1 MRFFCL
7 FFFGSFFSFF
17 LFAQGHI
24 FNTNYPPVFGSTISF
39 DKPSQDS
46 IHDYIASTR
55 AYVFAYP
62 IKVSIPFIDNAQHIE
77 YDSSYIY
84 NMRISVAQARSLN
97 IIFSDFFLPEGAS
110 LSVFSQD
117 SSDFFGPY
125 TSESNNLSN
134 VLATPIVNDSVL
146 YVSCHVPISQIDS
159 LQLHISQISYGF
171 RDVSGQLKSG
181 EAIKDDAGWCNVN
194 INCTEGASWQKE
206 KRSVTRMIIGGTK
219 VCTGSLLNNTLQDE
233 SPYVI
238 TANHCVSKESEAN
251 TILFYFGYEFPQCDN
266 TGEINSSKVLSGSYL
281 RATHPDDKIDFSLVE
296 MYNPPPDSFQPYYLG
311 WDVADEASIG
321 SVAIHHPR
329 GDAMKISIDNQYSN
343 TSSFYTYKPNTH
355 WQILNWE
362 IGTTEA
368 GSSGCPLFTS
378 DHKVYGTLSGGE
390 ASCDDPIN
398 DYFSK
403 LSSAF
408 YNVGD
413 SSVQLQ
419 YWLDPANYGAETCP
433 GFDPINIFPG
443 SLSHISPSDSVLV
456 WNFGSQANGL
466 FGGSN
471 EIGWAAAAEEFLY
484 NTEKFIV
491 SITYAID
498 ILPCADISNI
508 ELCVWTGGLQ
518 PDSLVYSSQLSDA
531 MLIDSSFVFLVPDE
545 PIETTGNFW
554 VGYRFLE
561 NDSCMSFLLAQNRTV
576 SSHSLLLEYGNPWMY
591 ASDISANTSLALE
604 VNVTSQPDTVSYPL
618 FFQYP
623 HFSDRI
629 SLKNEEFYSA
639 ELFGID
645 SVKGIYDTTNFVHV
659 STKEN
664 VSDWGKA
671 DFLQASC
678 ISNEYSI
685 KRTAYIRGLKF
696 AIKNNGSSHSYFRYA
711 VWDSENTLI
720 AYDSILCS
728 RLTEDYFNQV
738 HFSTPVFVQDTFYAG
753 MCYDNSD
760 TSSVSLYQY
769 YDNDFFVDAYYSSDS
784 IWLSYSDFDMPY
796 NFGIQPVTCFSQYH
810 FNSDKDSVLK
820 YELSTYANNEF
831 PSKNDWIIF
840 PSFCKD
846 KCYIQWKRAFYES
859 AEVMLYNNMGICVR
873 QQNIFFQNGSYS
885 LDVSELPPGVYIVQ
899 IRVDNGLSRQKII
912 VYQ

>member
-1 MRFFCL
+1 MRFL
-7 FFFGSFFSFF
+7 FSLFLSSFFSLFS
-17 LFAQGHI
+17 FAQGHS
-24 FNTNYPPVFGSTISF
+24 FNTNYTSIFGPFISF

-46 IHDYIASTR
+46 IENYINTTQ

-62 IKVSIPFIDNAQHIE
+62 IAVSMPYTEYAQQIK
-77 YDSSYIY
+77 YDSVFIY
-84 NMRISVAQARSLN
+84 NMQISAAQARSLN
-97 IIFSDFFLPEGAS
+97 IIFSDFFLPEGATV
-110 LSVFSQD
+110 SVFSRD

-125 TSESNNLSN
+125 TSEFNNPSN

-146 YVSCHVPISQIDS
+146 YISCIVPVSQIDS

-171 RDVSGQLKSG
+171 RDFSGQLKSR

-194 INCTEGASWQKE
+194 INCSEGASWQKE
-206 KRSVTRMIIGGTK
+206 KRAVTRMIITGTK
-219 VCTGSLLNNTLQDE
+219 ACTGSLLNNTLQDKT
-233 SPYVI
+233 PYVI

-251 TILFYFGYEFPQCDN
+251 TSVFYFGYEFPQCDN
-266 TGEINSSKVLSGSYL
+266 TGGINTSKVVSGAHF

-296 MYNPPPDSFQPYYLG
+296 MYNPPPDSFEPYYLG
-311 WDVADEASIG
+311 WDVTDEASNG

-343 TSSFYTYKPNTH
+343 TASFYTYKLNTH
-355 WQILNWE
+355 WQIADWE

-403 LSSAF
+403 LSSA
-408 YNVGD
+408 YYSAGD
-413 SSVQLQ
+413 SSTQLQ

-433 GFDPINIFPG
+433 GFDPINLFPG
-443 SLSHISPSDSVLV
+443 SLSHISPSDSVTV
-456 WNFGSQANGL
+456 WNFGNQADGL

-471 EIGWAAAAEEFLY
+471 EIGWSVAAEEFLY

-491 SITYAID
+491 AITYAID
-498 ILPCADISNI
+498 ILPCADISNV

-518 PDSLVYSSQLSDA
+518 PDSLVYSSQLSDV
-531 MLIDSSFVFLVPDE
+531 MLIDSSFVFLLPDE

-554 VGYRFLE
+554 VGYRFFE
-561 NDSCMSFLLAQNRTV
+561 NAPCMSFLLAQNRTV
-576 SSHSLLLEYGNPWMY
+576 TSHSLLLEYGSPWMY

-604 VNVTSQPDTVSYPL
+604 VNVTSQPDTLSYPL

-629 SLKNEEFYSA
+629 SFRPEEFYSI
-639 ELFGID
+639 ELFGHD
-645 SVKGIYDTTNFVHV
+645 SVKGIFDTTEFVHV

-664 VSDWGKA
+664 VPDWGKA
-671 DFLQASC
+671 DFLNASC

-696 AIKNNGSSHSYFRYA
+696 AIKNNGSPNSYFRYA
-711 VWDSENTLI
+711 VWDSKNILLS
-720 AYDSILCS
+720 YDSILCS
-728 RLTEDYFNQV
+728 RLSEDYFNQV
-738 HFSTPVFVQDTFYAG
+738 HFSAPVFVQDTFYAG
-753 MCYDNSD
+753 MCYDNLD

-784 IWLSYSDFDMPY
+784 IWLSYSDFDIPY
-796 NFGIQPVTCFSQYH
+796 NFGIQPISCFSEYH

-820 YELSTYANNEF
+820 YVLPTYANYEF
-831 PSKNDWIIF
+831 ISKNDWIIF
-840 PSFCKD
+840 PSFCKNE
-846 KCYIQWKRAFYES
+846 CYIQWKHAFYET
-859 AEVMLYNNMGICVR
+859 AEMMLFNNMGVCVR
-873 QQNIFFQNGSYS
+873 QQNIYFKNGSYPI
-885 LDVSELPPGVYIVQ
+885 DVSDLPPGVYIVQ
-899 IRVDNGLSRQKII
+899 LKVNDDVSRQKII
-912 VYQ
+912 VYW